1 MTTVDRSA
9 RLASEQRLL
18 REAADRLLAGTPQRS
33 NGSLTIATL
42 AAEAGLPRH
51 RVYEHHADLIAKFK
65 TTTLAGRPISA
76 DLQAVRQQLADAHQ
90 RIQQLEATQTQ
101 LTAKITTLCAV
112 ITELTH
118 EAHADNVVALPR
130 RHDMEP
136 ATPPQQLHRSLQDA
150 QRRQKGDADG
160 QHPTQG
166 SSAPQRSVGGIGSAH
181 PAQEGGDQRTNDP
194 DCEDQSKGEHRH
206 GR

>member
-1 MTTVDRSA
+1 MTTVDRPA
-9 RLASEQRLL
+9 RLATEQRLL

-42 AAEAGLPRH
+42 AAEAGVPRH
-51 RVYEHHADLIAKFK
+51 RVYEHHAHLVVEFK
-65 TTTLAGRPISA
+65 TTTHAGRPISA
-76 DLQAVRQQLADAHQ
+76 DLQALRQQLADAHQ

-101 LTAKITTLCAV
+101 LTTKITTLCAV
-112 ITELTH
+112 IVELTH

-150 QRRQKGDADG
+150 QRRQQRDADG
-160 QHPTQG
+160 QHAAEGDP
-166 SSAPQRSVGGIGSAH
+166 APQNRVRGIGPTH
-181 PAQEGGDQRTNDP
+181 PARA
-194 DCEDQSKGEHRH
+194 GEPPTLRASDSHV
-206 GR
+206 GQ